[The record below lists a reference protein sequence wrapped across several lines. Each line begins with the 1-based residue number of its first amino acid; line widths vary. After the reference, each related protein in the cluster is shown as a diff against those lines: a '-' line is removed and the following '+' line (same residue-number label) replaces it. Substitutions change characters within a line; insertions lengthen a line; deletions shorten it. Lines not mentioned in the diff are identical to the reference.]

1 MDSLEKGCRDKMLA
15 IYFEQLDMDETE
27 HKDSWE
33 LECMEARPEG
43 PLEEV
48 DQLAW
53 DKLTPS
59 LL

>member
-15 IYFEQLDMDETE
+15 TDLELVDMDERE
-27 HKDSWE
+27 NKDSWE
-33 LECMEARPEG
+33 LECMEVRPEE

-48 DQLAW
+48 DQLTW
-53 DKLTPS
+53 DELIRS